1 MLTRLEPSRNERRDV
16 ERTLNRRQ
24 RRDRRQECPRNRGKC
39 RNGAG
44 STVLRAGR
52 LTTVFLRDGASSVVL
67 RGLAHFGE
75 AAIVGVVC
83 EFEEELAGR
92 RAGREVK
99 RGAVVGDPVGTR
111 GEKWPVTG
119 RGANRENT
127 AAGGLAGTRAGGG
140 VFNDDTIL
148 RDETDRACAFEI
160 GLGVGFAILDI

>member
-1 MLTRLEPSRNERRDV
+1 
-16 ERTLNRRQ
+16 
-24 RRDRRQECPRNRGKC
+24 
-39 RNGAG
+39 
-44 STVLRAGR
+44 
-52 LTTVFLRDGASSVVL
+52 LTTIFLRDGASSVVL

-111 GEKWPVTG
+111 GEKWRVTG
-119 RGANRENT
+119 CGTKRENT
-127 AAGGLAGTRAGGG
+127 AAGGFAGTRAGGG

-160 GLGVGFAILDI
+160 RLGVGFATLDI